1 MPMIQDRIRHVFRA
15 APDTSVRPD
24 EAVAL
29 GAALFAAR
37 LQIEEGSGLMIDPE
51 AHEYIESMSVTD
63 VSAHSLGVS
72 VFEAAGEGI
81 GPRPKHAPESAK

>member
-1 MPMIQDRIRHVFRA
+1 MRARIQEIFGV

-37 LQIEEGSGLMIDPE
+37 AS
-51 AHEYIESMSVTD
+51 
-63 VSAHSLGVS
+63 
-72 VFEAAGEGI
+72 
-81 GPRPKHAPESAK
+81 